1 MANGYRVENPET
13 SDVVETFD
21 NATDAQIEEALSLA
35 HDAYKEW
42 SARPMSERADI
53 VAKVAALFDERKD
66 ELADIIGQEMGKRHS
81 EGAEEAEFCSAI
93 FGYFASNG
101 EKLTGDLD
109 LEVDGAHAVL
119 ERRPIGTILG
129 IMPWNFPYYQ
139 VARFA
144 GPNLVLGNT
153 ILLKHAEIC
162 PKSAAAIQQIMDDAG
177 VPKGVYQTL
186 YATHDQI
193 STVIADNRVAGV
205 SLTGSERA
213 GAIIAEQA
221 GKALKKAVLELGGSD
236 PYIILDTDNVKEAAA
251 NAWATRMYNTGQ
263 ACDSNKRMIVMDDI
277 YDEFVA
283 ELEAL
288 ASRMT
293 PGSYTSDDETVF
305 QPLSSRS
312 AAERLAGQLEDVKKA
327 GGNIRVGGELS
338 DKGAYISPAVVTD
351 IPRGSD
357 VYYEEFFGPIAVVYK
372 VSSDEEALELAN
384 DSQFGL
390 GGSVFSQDKE
400 RAEKVGSQLEVGMA
414 KINTHAAEGESI
426 PFGGVKR
433 SGYGRELGPVGMDE
447 FVNKRLY
454 WVGEEGA

>member
-1 MANGYRVENPET
+1 MTNGYRVENPET

-21 NATDAQIEEALSLA
+21 NATDAQIEEALALA
-35 HDAYKEW
+35 NDAYKEW

-66 ELADIIGQEMGKRHS
+66 ELADIIGQEMGKRKA

-236 PYIILDTDNVKEAAA
+236 PY
-251 NAWATRMYNTGQ
+251 
-263 ACDSNKRMIVMDDI
+263 
-277 YDEFVA
+277 
-283 ELEAL
+283 
-288 ASRMT
+288 
-293 PGSYTSDDETVF
+293 
-305 QPLSSRS
+305 LS
-312 AAERLAGQLEDVKKA
+312 L
-327 GGNIRVGGELS
+327 IH
-338 DKGAYISPAVVTD
+338 I
-351 IPRGSD
+351 
-357 VYYEEFFGPIAVVYK
+357 
-372 VSSDEEALELAN
+372 
-384 DSQFGL
+384 
-390 GGSVFSQDKE
+390 
-400 RAEKVGSQLEVGMA
+400 
-414 KINTHAAEGESI
+414 
-426 PFGGVKR
+426 
-433 SGYGRELGPVGMDE
+433 
-447 FVNKRLY
+447 
-454 WVGEEGA
+454 